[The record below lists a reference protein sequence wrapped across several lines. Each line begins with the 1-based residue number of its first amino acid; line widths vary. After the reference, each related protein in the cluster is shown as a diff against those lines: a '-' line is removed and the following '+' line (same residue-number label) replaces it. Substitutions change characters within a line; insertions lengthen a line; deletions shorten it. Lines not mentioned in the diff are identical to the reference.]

1 METVREAIKKGE
13 LKVGNMS
20 CINKNTNVN
29 TTNVSPF
36 EDGTLIR
43 LYEYGHDMSGKF
55 AHINVSYGMVD
66 VRKTRSK
73 FYHKNEN
80 GVWEGIREFLL
91 RNVLIILQRSLPR
104 QDLTLLL

>member
-43 LYEYGHDMSGKF
+43 LYD
-55 AHINVSYGMVD
+55 
-66 VRKTRSK
+66 
-73 FYHKNEN
+73 
-80 GVWEGIREFLL
+80 
-91 RNVLIILQRSLPR
+91 
-104 QDLTLLL
+104 